1 MKLIKPKIAL
11 AAIKPLP
18 DPIPLKIQFPFSS
31 MFLSCQI
38 SLATARAAR
47 WTWFAQIVGALVLAL
62 FSPANAQPGAGGG
75 QLAGTV
81 VDHATGVYL
90 EGAEVRVA
98 GTPLQALT
106 DRNGRFEFRGVPAG
120 EARVSVSYPGLPPVA
135 TAVRVVPGETA
146 TATVRLGGEVV
157 RLEAFQVSGTREGM
171 AKAIALQ
178 KASPESLLVAA
189 SDQFGDILNGNVADY
204 LKFLPGIGVDYS
216 ADDARAL
223 SLRGLSPSL
232 TAVTMDNNPIA
243 SASSGGTERRFEF
256 EQISVSNVETIEVF
270 KTLTPDKP
278 ATNAGG
284 SVNLVTKSAFDRR
297 DTLIRYRFYGATPG
311 WHHATSLRDISPMTG
326 ERTSM
331 TRPNA
336 ELDVTARVNE
346 NLGFYVGVRNY
357 ENIRTMERS
366 AYVYTFNPATGG
378 LPNDPAPTEWNFF
391 TDYAMNTRR
400 SASARVDWR
409 AGPRTVVSAGGSWNW
424 FDMPFS
430 HHLYASIFSNRP
442 SLALGQA
449 PAHTVSTGA
458 SSGTGRLLNRLTQR
472 RKSGTTYTFNVSLKH
487 DFAAGLKLQA
497 GLYWNKADNRYSDI
511 SEGYFGQVDANLA
524 NVALRIANLGAVV
537 PEVTATVAGAPVLR
551 SDLSRFNIS
560 RMFTL
565 QRSAWDTREGATVE
579 LSRPF
584 TVAGVPFVARIG
596 GSNDAKLRKSEQFN
610 RRTPTDPTVPA
621 GGIAPLI
628 DNIWSAASAPLGMP
642 GTVAW
647 VNMKRA
653 YEVYG
658 HLPRQVY
665 ENDVL
670 MQFDETAR
678 AAYARFDLKPRS
690 DLLIVTGLRHER
702 IEAENQNRFLRA
714 TGTFRH
720 RDEYFSLNAKYTPAA
735 NHVFRVAMAESI
747 GLPNYGDML
756 PGTLTIT
763 DPTPAG
769 VRGRVSLTNPA
780 LRPYRVDNYD
790 LGYEFHFRHAGMLG
804 ASLFRKDFGNY
815 IISATRS
822 LTPEMAAELGLDDGS
837 FVGAPSDYDVVTR
850 FNVPERGRYQ
860 GLELVYSQTLGF
872 LPGALK
878 SLALQL
884 NATFID
890 VSPIRTRQVL
900 VAGNPA
906 QDASIVEQ
914 VAYALETNAV
924 TRQYNAALSWRH
936 RGLSV
941 LATLNHAGRT
951 LKGVSRTDVR
961 YTGGALQYQNNLSH
975 MTPRTTVDLRLD
987 YAYSRRLVPFLQ
999 VRNVFNAS
1007 IENTQNGYLLNTQD
1021 FLDPK
1026 LEFGLRGTW

>member
-1 MKLIKPKIAL
+1 
-11 AAIKPLP
+11 
-18 DPIPLKIQFPFSS
+18 
-31 MFLSCQI
+31 
-38 SLATARAAR
+38 
-47 WTWFAQIVGALVLAL
+47 
-62 FSPANAQPGAGGG
+62 
-75 QLAGTV
+75 
-81 VDHATGVYL
+81 
-90 EGAEVRVA
+90 
-98 GTPLQALT
+98 
-106 DRNGRFEFRGVPAG
+106 
-120 EARVSVSYPGLPPVA
+120 
-135 TAVRVVPGETA
+135 
-146 TATVRLGGEVV
+146 
-157 RLEAFQVSGTREGM
+157 
-171 AKAIALQ
+171 
-178 KASPESLLVAA
+178 
-189 SDQFGDILNGNVADY
+189 
-204 LKFLPGIGVDYS
+204 
-216 ADDARAL
+216 
-223 SLRGLSPSL
+223 
-232 TAVTMDNNPIA
+232 
-243 SASSGGTERRFEF
+243 
-256 EQISVSNVETIEVF
+256 
-270 KTLTPDKP
+270 
-278 ATNAGG
+278 
-284 SVNLVTKSAFDRR
+284 
-297 DTLIRYRFYGATPG
+297 
-311 WHHATSLRDISPMTG
+311 
-326 ERTSM
+326 M

-366 AYVYTFNPATGG
+366 AYVYTFNPAVGG
-378 LPNDPAPTEWNFF
+378 LPDDPAPTEWNFF

-430 HHLYASIFSNRP
+430 HHLYASIFGNRP
-442 SLALGQA
+442 ALALGQA

-458 SSGTGRLLNRLTQR
+458 STGTGRLLNRLTQR
-472 RKSGTTYTFNVSLKH
+472 RKSGTTYTFNSSLKH
-487 DFAAGLKLQA
+487 DFAGGLKLQA
-497 GLYWNKADNRYSDI
+497 GLYWNKADNRYSDHP
-511 SEGYFGQVDANLA
+511 EGHFGQVDANLA
-524 NVALRIANLGAVV
+524 NVTLRIANFGAVV
-537 PEVTATVAGAPVLR
+537 PEVTATLAGAPVLR
-551 SDLSRFNIS
+551 SDLSRFTSS

-565 QRSAWDTREGATVE
+565 QRSAWDTRQGGSLD

-584 TVAGVPFVARIG
+584 EVAGLPFVARVG
-596 GSNDAKLRKSEQFN
+596 VTEDSRLRKSEQFN

-621 GGIAPLI
+621 GGLAPLL
-628 DNIWSAASAPLGMP
+628 DNIWSAAPAPLGMP

-653 YEVYG
+653 WEAYG

-670 MQFDETAR
+670 TQFDETAR
-678 AAYARFDLKPRS
+678 AAYVRFDLRPRR

-702 IEAENQNRFLRA
+702 IEAENQNRFARA
-714 TGTFRH
+714 TGTFRV

-735 NHVFRVAMAESI
+735 NHVFRAAMAESI
-747 GLPNYGDML
+747 GLPNYGDLL
-756 PGTLTIT
+756 PSTLTIT

-769 VRGRVSLTNPA
+769 ARGRVSLTNPA

-790 LGYEFHFRHAGMLG
+790 VGYEFHFRHAGLIG
-804 ASLFRKDFGNY
+804 ASLFRKDFSNY

-878 SLALQL
+878 TLAVQL

-936 RGLSV
+936 RGLNL

-975 MTPRTTVDLRLD
+975 MAPRTTVDLRLE
-987 YAYSRRLVPFLQ
+987 YAYSRRIVPFLQ
-999 VRNVFNAS
+999 LRNLFNAP
-1007 IENTQNGYLLNTQD
+1007 IENTQNGYLLNVQD
-1021 FLDPK
+1021 YLDPK

>member
-1 MKLIKPKIAL
+1 MRAVHPRVTGATNPMNPRRSFLPSVCARARRAVPLLGAACLLGL
-11 AAIKPLP
+11 APLP
-18 DPIPLKIQFPFSS
+18 AF
-31 MFLSCQI
+31 
-38 SLATARAAR
+38 AA
-47 WTWFAQIVGALVLAL
+47 
-62 FSPANAQPGAGGG
+62 AGGG
-75 QLAGTV
+75 LVVGTV
-81 VDHATGVYL
+81 SDGATGAYL
-90 EGAEVRVA
+90 EGAEVQVA
-98 GTPLQALT
+98 GTGLTVAT
-106 DRNGRFEFRGVPAG
+106 DRNGRYELRDVPPG
-120 EARVSVSYPGLPPVA
+120 AREVVVSYPGWPRATVA
-135 TAVRVVPGETA
+135 VMVTAGQTA
-146 TATVRLGGEVV
+146 TASARLGAEVV
-157 RLEAFQVSGTREGM
+157 QLSEFRVGGAREGM

-178 KASPESLLVAA
+178 KAAAESRIVAA
-189 SDQFGDILNGNVADY
+189 GDQFGDILNGNVADY

-232 TAVTMDNNPIA
+232 TAVTMDNSPIA

-311 WHHATSLRDISPMTG
+311 RRQATRLRDISPKTG
-326 ERTSM
+326 ERTAM

-336 ELDVTARVNE
+336 ELDVTARLTE
-346 NLGFYVGVRNY
+346 DLGFYVGVRNY

-378 LPNDPAPTEWNFF
+378 LPGDPAPTEWNFF

-409 AGPRTVVSAGGSWNW
+409 AGPRTVVSASGSWNW

-430 HHLYASIFSNRP
+430 HHLYASIFANRP

-458 SSGTGRLLNRLTQR
+458 SSGAGRLLNRLTQR
-472 RKSGTTYTFNVSLKH
+472 RKSGTTYTANFSLKH
-487 DFAAGLKLQA
+487 DFGADFKLNA
-497 GLYWNKADNRYSDI
+497 DLYWNKADNRYSDT

-524 NVALRIANLGAVV
+524 NVQLRIANLGAVV
-537 PEVTATVAGAPVLR
+537 PQVTATANGAAVPP
-551 SDLSRFNIS
+551 SDLSRFSIS
-560 RMFTL
+560 RMFAL
-565 QRSAWDTREGATVE
+565 QRSAWDTREGVALDLSKPLE
-579 LSRPF
+579 L
-584 TVAGVPFVARIG
+584 AGVPFVARIG
-596 GSNDAKLRKSEQFN
+596 FREDAKLRKSEQFN

-621 GGIAPLI
+621 GGIGPLV
-628 DNIWSAASAPLGMP
+628 DNIWSAAPAPLGQP

-653 YEVYG
+653 YEAYG
-658 HLPRQVY
+658 QLPLQVY

-670 MQFDETAR
+670 TQFDERATAGYVR
-678 AAYARFDLKPRS
+678 LDLKPTR
-690 DLLIVTGLRHER
+690 DLLIVTGVRRER
-702 IEAENQNRFLRA
+702 LKSENQNRFLRE
-714 TGTFRH
+714 TGQFRH
-720 RDEYFSLNAKYTPAA
+720 RDDYLSVNAKYTPSVH
-735 NHVFRVAMAESI
+735 HVFRAAAAQSV

-756 PGTLTIT
+756 PSTLTIT
-763 DPTPAG
+763 DPSPG
-769 VRGRVSLTNPA
+769 GSRGRVTITNPG
-780 LRPYRVDNYD
+780 LEPYGVTNYD
-790 LGYEFHFRHAGMLG
+790 VGYEFHFRHAGMLG
-804 ASLFRKDFGNY
+804 VSAFQKDFTNY
-815 IISATRS
+815 IIQATRS
-822 LTPEMAAELGLDDGS
+822 LTPEMAAELGLDEGS

-850 FNVPERGRYQ
+850 FNVPERGRYR
-860 GLELVYSQTLGF
+860 GLELMYSQTLGF

-878 SLALQL
+878 SLGLQL

-890 VSPIRTRQVL
+890 VAPIRTRQTL
-900 VAGNPA
+900 VAGNPEQNTA
-906 QDASIVEQ
+906 LVEQ
-914 VAYALETNAV
+914 VGYALETNAV

-936 RGLSV
+936 RGLYV

-951 LKGVSRTDVR
+951 LKGVSRSDVR
-961 YTGGALQYQNNLSH
+961 YTGGALGYLNTLTH
-975 MTPRTTVDLRLD
+975 MRPRTTVDVRLE
-987 YAYSRRLVPFLQ
+987 YAHSRRVVPFLQ
-999 VRNVFNAS
+999 LRNIFNAP

-1021 FLDPK
+1021 YLDPK